1 MNAAARPRALFA
13 LSLLWAAAFDCAA
26 APDIGQLFYTPQ
38 QRAMLD
44 QARARKITEVRA
56 PAPAADPAPQRYDG
70 LVVRSDGQST
80 RWVNGKAQVGAS
92 SVSGLKPGQIR
103 AQGRVY
109 EPYQVLRTDPG
120 ATP

>member
-1 MNAAARPRALFA
+1 MNAALRPRARLA
-13 LSLLWAAAFDCAA
+13 LSLLLAATFDCTA
-26 APDIGQLFYTPQ
+26 APNIGQLFYTPQ
-38 QRAMLD
+38 QRAMLN
-44 QARARKITEVRA
+44 QARARKITEVHT
-56 PAPAADPAPQRYDG
+56 PTPAADPAPQRYDG

-92 SVSGLKPGQIR
+92 SISGLKPGQIR

-120 ATP
+120 VTP